1 MPSRARAAGELTV
14 GLIGLFAVVVFVPL
28 SSPRFVAAVAIA
40 CCAVTAY
47 AVYGATR
54 FEGAAKWWG
63 FVWGGQR
70 HDDLARGLFN
80 TGLLFVGSLV
90 PIAMVKCFIRTP
102 VVPHPIPYLF
112 WCFAQDFL
120 FFSIVM
126 RGIERLSAGSVAG
139 HRHVAVWTTAFLF
152 GLSHFSDVRIYAR
165 HRFDRCFLGVYFPAE
180 PPALAGDGVALH
192 PRIIGHGLI
201 IPI

>member
-40 CCAVTAY
+40 CGAVTAY
-47 AVYGATR
+47 AAYGATR
-54 FEGAAKWWG
+54 FDGAAKWWG

-152 GLSHFSDVRIYAR
+152 GLSHFPMYGFMLATGSIAVFWGYIFQRSRLLWPVTGLHFI
-165 HRFDRCFLGVYFPAE
+165 LGLLVMA
-180 PPALAGDGVALH
+180 
-192 PRIIGHGLI
+192 
-201 IPI
+201 